1 MNFQVDKL
9 DRKNISAREKDAQV
23 IIKRL
28 SNFTNLDKMDKGKP
42 ENRIQPQYLNDTVR
56 ILKQIVGLNIT
67 ASSPSILEPAN
78 NILDSRNAKSWQS
91 MKVSYL

>member
-9 DRKNISAREKDAQV
+9 DRKNISAREIDAQM

-28 SNFTNLDKMDKGKP
+28 SNLTNLDK
-42 ENRIQPQYLNDTVR
+42 IQPQYLNDTVR
-56 ILKQIVGLNIT
+56 ILKKIVGLNIT
-67 ASSPSILEPAN
+67 ACSPSILEPAN